1 MDQPTDKL
9 LVNFQVTRQVRHDFK
24 LACLELYT
32 TMADV
37 LRDAIAAAIIRA
49 AAEREK
55 RDE

>member
-1 MDQPTDKL
+1 MKTVPINVK
-9 LVNFQVTRQVRHDFK
+9 VTKSTRHNFK
-24 LACLELYT
+24 LSCLELYT

-37 LRDAIAAAIIRA
+37 LRDAIDATIIRA

>member
-1 MDQPTDKL
+1 MQKDASIN
-9 LVNFQVTRQVRHDFK
+9 VRVTKSTRHAFK

-37 LRDAIAAAIIRA
+37 LRDAIDATIIRA

-55 RDE
+55 EARDG